1 MEKFLRK
8 FRRLILPIR
17 MLVMASFMLLW
28 LTQNRQPV
36 SNSKPSRD
44 QTVGQK
50 AESQGERTCKEMQKN
65 YGCS

>member
-1 MEKFLRK
+1 MEKFPRK
-8 FRRLILPIR
+8 FRHLFLPVT

-36 SNSKPSRD
+36 SNGKPSRD
-44 QTVGQK
+44 QTVGRK